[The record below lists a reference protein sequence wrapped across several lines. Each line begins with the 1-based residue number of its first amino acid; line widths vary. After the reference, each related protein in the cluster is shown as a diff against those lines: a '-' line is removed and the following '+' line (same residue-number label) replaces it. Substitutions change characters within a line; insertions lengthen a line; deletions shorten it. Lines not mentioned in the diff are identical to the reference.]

1 MRALRLLPIA
11 LLAFA
16 AGCDRTAGEAT
27 EATTA
32 RVATGAAPVDA
43 AMCAAHGV
51 LEAVCTTC
59 NPKLVPIFRSRGD
72 WCAEHAFPESFCP
85 VCHPERG
92 GRPAQDVAG
101 EEAPPDGLRVKF
113 ADADVARKIG
123 LETAEARSESAGNVV
138 LAPAV
143 LVPDASRSAAVNV
156 RVPGVIRS
164 FRADLGSRV
173 SAGSP
178 LAEIESSGAAEDRA
192 RLSAARAQ
200 LEVAEAGHRR
210 EADLHA
216 KGIAAAKDLQAAA
229 QAVEEARAAVEAASA
244 AVGMAGAAA
253 GSPDTYTL
261 VAPIDGVVTA
271 RRFTVGTLVDREEVV
286 FEILDA
292 SILWAEI
299 DIPEAQAAHVA
310 VGQEVRL
317 EIDGIPDRTFEGVVR
332 YVAPVIDRSTRTV
345 RARASLDNADGALR
359 ANSYG
364 RARILVPSPDAAALV
379 PRSAV
384 QEAKGVTLV
393 FVPVAPDEFETRRV
407 RVLPSDGDVVAV
419 TSGIAPGERVVTT
432 GSFLLKT
439 ETLKGSIGAG
449 CCEVEPAT

>member
-1 MRALRLLPIA
+1 MRAVLLVPLA
-11 LLAFA
+11 LLAA
-16 AGCDRTAGEAT
+16 ATGCGRRAGPATAAAPAT
-27 EATTA
+27 EAA
-32 RVATGAAPVDA
+32 ATDA
-43 AMCAAHGV
+43 AMCAEHGV
-51 LEAVCTTC
+51 LEAVCTRC
-59 NPKLVPIFRSRGD
+59 NPKLVSIFRSRGD
-72 WCAEHAFPESFCP
+72 WCAEHEFPESFCP
-85 VCHPERG
+85 TCHPERG

-101 EEAPPDGLRVKF
+101 DEAPADRLRVKF

-123 LETAEARSESAGNVV
+123 LETAEALAESAGIVV

-143 LVPDASRSAAVNV
+143 LAPDASRSAAVNV
-156 RVPGVIRS
+156 RVPGVIKS
-164 FRADLGSRV
+164 FRADLGTRV

-192 RLSAARAQ
+192 RLSSARAQ

-229 QAVEEARAAVEAASA
+229 QAVEEARAAVEAARA
-244 AVGMAGAAA
+244 AVGMAGADA
-253 GSPDTYTL
+253 GSPDTYAL

-292 SILWAEI
+292 SVLWAEI
-299 DIPEAQAAHVA
+299 DIPETQAAHVA
-310 VGQEVRL
+310 VGQEVRM

-332 YVAPVIDRSTRTV
+332 YVAPLVDRSTRTV
-345 RARASLDNADGALR
+345 RARALLDNADGALR
-359 ANSYG
+359 AHSYG

-407 RVLPSDGDVVAV
+407 RVVPSDGDVVAV
-419 TSGIAPGERVVTT
+419 TSGLAPGERVVTT